1 MFGKCTK
8 EILDDLQ
15 NEVPPSKNALITR
28 KATWKRDF
36 KLPWHEASPHNHHDD
51 AVDSDQ

>member
-15 NEVPPSKNALITR
+15 NEVPPSENALARNMTTFECSLH
-28 KATWKRDF
+28 ANVT
-36 KLPWHEASPHNHHDD
+36 NT
-51 AVDSDQ
+51 